1 MTSLA
6 FLNTKVFVM
15 NKLLIVMLCSLCLL
29 SACRRKPT
37 CDEQTCY
44 QEERVSGPFADKR
57 TFADKEGYDYE
68 YQ

>member
-29 SACRRKPT
+29 SACRRQPT

-44 QEERVSGPFADKR
+44 QEERVSGPFSDKDVKW
-57 TFADKEGYDYE
+57 TSADKEGYE
-68 YQ
+68 Y